1 VEGVSCDAVVMWDEG
16 FLGYNFGHHP
26 MDPQRL
32 RLTVELARQLGV
44 LDRVEVA
51 APAPADDQTLLLAHT
66 PAYLGALRDASQQ
79 RGYHG
84 FGLGTTDNPAF
95 PGVFDASALIGG
107 GSAEA
112 ARRVWA
118 APGGHAVNIAGGLH
132 HAMPEEAAGFCTVN
146 DAVIAIR
153 VLRQLGAARVAYV
166 DIDAHH
172 GDGVEAAFAED
183 PAVLTISIHQDP
195 RTLFPGTGRSGDIGR
210 GAGEGTAINVPVPP
224 ETTDPDW
231 MRAFQAIVPGAL
243 RAFAPDVLVTQCGC
257 DSHHRDPLTEL
268 ALSIE
273 GQRAAIAALH
283 ALAHE
288 LAGGRWLA
296 LGGGGYNIAGCV
308 PLTWTHLIAEMSGHP
323 IDLHAPTPQAWRDD
337 VHRTLIAP
345 APARMGE
352 LPDEVAARLADLAAR
367 RWELGGDDPVD
378 RAVLATR
385 RAVFPL
391 LGLDPDD
398 PRD

>member
-1 VEGVSCDAVVMWDEG
+1 MSCDAVVMWDEG